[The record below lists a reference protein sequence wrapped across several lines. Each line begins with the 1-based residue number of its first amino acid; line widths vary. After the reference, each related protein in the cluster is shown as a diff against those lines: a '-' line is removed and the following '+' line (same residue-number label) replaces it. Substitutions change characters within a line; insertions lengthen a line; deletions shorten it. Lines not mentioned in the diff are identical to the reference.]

1 MSSSKPGNNEDY
13 TVGLVCALPLEL
25 AAVKGILDT
34 TYGKPKK
41 QDPSDKNT
49 YELGRIGDHN
59 VVIAC
64 LPKGVPGTT
73 SAATVAARM
82 LSSFKSIRFGLMVGI
97 GGGVPSDD
105 HDIRLGDVVV
115 SSPGRTAGGV
125 VQYDFGKATAGGG
138 FERIGMLNKPPDIL
152 LTAVADL
159 EAEHEMKG
167 TIIPQ
172 ILEEMLGKYP
182 KMRDGYS
189 YQGSKNDLL
198 FRPDYIHDNNTGGGC
213 EYCDSKQVE
222 RRPARSD
229 SDPVI
234 HYGLIAS
241 GNQVVE
247 DGVKRDQLRKDL
259 DVICFEMEA
268 AGLMDNFPCL
278 VIRGIYYY
286 ADSHKNKGWQRYA
299 AAVAAAYAKEL
310 LSIIPQ
316 EEVVSIKT
324 TLETT
329 NQLVKE
335 AFERVDDTITRIS
348 VESSHKDIADW
359 LLLKGYDSKY
369 KNAIEK
375 HIKGTGKW
383 FVDDVESWLKDPQS
397 ESVFWCRGI
406 PGAGKTILTSVT
418 IQHIQDQA
426 KTHGFDG
433 VAYVYFDQKDQDMQ
447 TTKVAIASILGQLA
461 YQIPGL
467 WPPLE
472 KLYRQCR
479 NGKETPLLDALL
491 DILINS
497 PAKVF
502 LAFDAVD
509 EASLATQKEFLRYL
523 YDLSSGPRR
532 LFFSSRPNISASFI
546 PRGVFSKKI
555 EAQRA
560 DIEAFVRVKLK
571 ESSWIQD
578 ILSNESDD
586 FKERIIQQLV
596 SRANGMF
603 LVVEF
608 LVTLC
613 EGSTCPDDISHHAE
627 TMPSDP
633 NCVYD
638 RTWTVIYA
646 QSKER
651 VTLASKVLS
660 WVCLAKRNLSVQE
673 LREAVAIEVG
683 SRELNRGR
691 LSPDSLLIDVC
702 KGLIIIDERDQII
715 RLAHA
720 TVQDF
725 LTEKIDCKEQSL
737 KITLSC
743 LTYLSYDLFAGR
755 ERNKER
761 RAIQEALRENNFL
774 RYAVPYFL
782 DHTREFREETSLVR
796 PLMTFAHHNG
806 LRRFFFQTCQKLGVF
821 WGLTSYS
828 DFEID
833 NPLSFITL
841 TNNRGA
847 ANDIV
852 RHISLDELNE
862 MGEKGQFPLFLA
874 SKYGNEDIVCQ
885 LLEKG
890 ADIEDEGDDGSTA
903 LHYATGHEPTMRV
916 LIRKGA
922 DVDKPD
928 HAGFTALSYA
938 AKLGAEDI
946 VKLLVSEG
954 ADIEYKDND
963 GQSPLSLAAKEGYE
977 VVARHLLTKGA
988 DINSKDAVGRTP
1000 LTWAACNGQKA
1011 VVKVLV
1017 LERIGVE
1024 LNVKD
1029 WYGRTP
1035 LSLAAENG
1043 HDKVVKFL
1051 LANGADPNIGDV
1063 GGRTPLWYAAGGT
1076 TASKQDLDTR
1086 SRAQTRVRIIN
1097 LLLERGADIKANTG
1111 SGLAALHQAA
1121 KSGQTAV
1128 VELLLEKGE
1137 YIDLKDGRYGRT
1149 PLMWAVSDK
1158 KGTKLVELLLQK
1170 GADVN
1175 LQEDKFGRTTLMW
1188 AVVERNV
1195 EAVKLLI
1202 DTGGVNL
1209 LPSDFWSQTPLSLAE
1224 NFESINPDDI
1234 SANSEIVKL
1243 LLAAYQ
1249 QRGQAVER
1257 RERDRNA
1264 GIKVSA
1270 DSIRIRC
1277 EACQSPIRQPAI
1289 YYHCDM
1295 CQYGKFDICDC
1306 CIGKHNSCLDSS
1318 HSLRRRKRTATG
1330 SESLD

>member
-1 MSSSKPGNNEDY
+1 MSSSIPRDSEDY

-25 AAVKGILDT
+25 AAVKGVLDIS
-34 TYGKPKK
+34 YGKPKK
-41 QDPSDKNT
+41 QDSSDKNT

-64 LPKGVPGTT
+64 LPKGVYGTT

-97 GGGVPSDD
+97 GGGVPSDE

-115 SSPGRTAGGV
+115 SSPGKTAGGV
-125 VQYDFGKATAGGG
+125 VQYDFGKATVGGS
-138 FERIGMLNKPPDIL
+138 FERIGVLNKPPDAL
-152 LTAVADL
+152 LTAIADL
-159 EAEHEMKG
+159 EAEHEMTG
-167 TIIPQ
+167 TNIPQ
-172 ILEEMLGKYP
+172 ILADMFSKYP

-189 YQGSKNDLL
+189 HQGSENDTL
-198 FRPDYIHDNNTGGGC
+198 FRAGYAHDSSASIGC
-213 EYCDSKQVE
+213 EACDPNQTE
-222 RRPARSD
+222 RRPQRSD
-229 SDPVI
+229 GDPVI

-241 GNQVVE
+241 GNQVMK
-247 DGVKRDQLRKDL
+247 DGAKREQLRREL

-268 AGLMDNFPCL
+268 AGLMDNFPCI
-278 VIRGIYYY
+278 VIRGICDY

-316 EEVVSIKT
+316 EEVVSIRT
-324 TLETT
+324 ALETT
-329 NQLVKE
+329 NQIVKE
-335 AFERVDDTITRIS
+335 AFDRVDDTINRIS

-383 FVDDVESWLKDPQS
+383 FIDDVEGWLGDSQS

-418 IQHIQDQA
+418 IQHIQDQPE
-426 KTHGFDG
+426 KHGFDG
-433 VAYVYFDQKDQDMQ
+433 VAYVYFDQKDQDIQ
-447 TTKVAIASILGQLA
+447 TTKIALASILGQLA
-461 YQIPGL
+461 YQVPGL

-479 NGKETPLLDALL
+479 NGKETPLLDGLL
-491 DILINS
+491 DILISS

-509 EASLATQKEFLRYL
+509 EASPATQKEFLRYL
-523 YDLSSGPRR
+523 HDLSSGPRR

-560 DIEAFVRVKLK
+560 DLEAFVRVKLK

-586 FKERIIQQLV
+586 FKERIIHQLV

-651 VTLASKVLS
+651 VSLASKVLS

-673 LREAVAIEVG
+673 LREAVAIEIG

-702 KGLIIIDERDQII
+702 KGLIILDERDQII

-725 LTEKIDCKEQSL
+725 LIEKIDRKEQSL
-737 KITLSC
+737 RITLSC

-755 ERNKER
+755 ERNKQ
-761 RAIQEALRENNFL
+761 RAIKESLRDNDFL

-782 DHTREFREETSLVR
+782 EHTREFREETSLVR

-806 LRRFFFQTCQKLGVF
+806 LRRFFFQGCQKLGVF

-874 SKYGNEDIVCQ
+874 SKYGNEDIVS
-885 LLEKG
+885 LLLDKG

-903 LHYATGHEPTMRV
+903 LHYATGHEATMKV
-916 LIRKGA
+916 LIQKGA
-922 DVDKPD
+922 DLDKPD

-938 AKLGAEDI
+938 AKLGAEGI
-946 VKLLVSEG
+946 TKLLLSAG
-954 ADIEYKDND
+954 ADAEYKDDD
-963 GQSPLSLAAKEGYE
+963 GQTPLSLAAKEGYE
-977 VVARHLLTKGA
+977 IVARHLLVSGV

-1000 LTWAACNGQKA
+1000 LSWAACNGHKA
-1011 VVKVLV
+1011 VAKVLV
-1017 LERIGVE
+1017 LERIGVD
-1024 LNVKD
+1024 LNIKD

-1035 LSLAAENG
+1035 LSLAAENS
-1043 HDKVVKFL
+1043 HDELVKFL
-1051 LANGADPNIGDV
+1051 LANGANPDLGDV
-1063 GGRTPLWYAAGGT
+1063 AGRTPLWYAAGGST
-1076 TASKQDLDTR
+1076 TSKQETDTR
-1086 SRAQTRVRIIN
+1086 SRVQARLRIIN
-1097 LLLERGADIKANTG
+1097 LLLERGTDIKANNG

-1121 KSGQTAV
+1121 KSGQGAV
-1128 VELLLEKGE
+1128 VKLLLEKGE
-1137 YIDLKDGRYGRT
+1137 HVDFKDERYGRT
-1149 PLMWAVSDK
+1149 PLMWAVSK
-1158 KGTKLVELLLQK
+1158 ENGGALVELLLEK

-1175 LQEDKFGRTTLMW
+1175 LLDDKFGRTSLMW
-1188 AVVERNV
+1188 AVVEMNV
-1195 EAVKLLI
+1195 QAVTLLVAAKDI
-1202 DTGGVNL
+1202 NL
-1209 LPSDFWSQTPLSLAE
+1209 LPHDFWGQTPLSLAE
-1224 NFESINPDDI
+1224 NFESPEQADV
-1234 SANSEIVKL
+1234 SANSEIIEVL
-1243 LLAAYQ
+1243 LVAYQ
-1249 QRGQAVER
+1249 QKGIIVER
-1257 RERDRNA
+1257 KHKDCGTHSMKSDLKMKCGVCR
-1264 GIKVSA
+1264 
-1270 DSIRIRC
+1270 
-1277 EACQSPIRQPAI
+1277 SPIRHLDI
-1289 YYHCDM
+1289 YHHCNI
-1295 CQYGKFDICDC
+1295 CQYGKFDICGK
-1306 CIGKHNSCLDSS
+1306 CIGKNSCCLDPS
-1318 HSLRRRKRTATG
+1318 HGLRRFKRTAMG
-1330 SESLD
+1330 NELLD

>member
-1 MSSSKPGNNEDY
+1 MSFSTPHDSQDY

-25 AAVKGILDT
+25 AAVKGVLDAS
-34 TYGKPKK
+34 YGKPKK

-49 YELGRIGDHN
+49 YELGRIGEHN

-64 LPKGVPGTT
+64 LPKGVYGTT
-73 SAATVAARM
+73 SAATVATRM

-115 SSPGRTAGGV
+115 SSPGKTAGGV
-125 VQYDFGKATAGGG
+125 IQYDFGKSTAGGG
-138 FERIGMLNKPPDIL
+138 FERIGSLNKPPDVL
-152 LTAVADL
+152 LTAIADL
-159 EAEHEMKG
+159 EAEHEMTG

-172 ILEEMLGKYP
+172 ILKEMVAKYP
-182 KMRDGYS
+182 KMKDGYS
-189 YQGSKNDLL
+189 HQGPENDRL
-198 FRPDYIHDNNTGGGC
+198 FRADYIHDSDASGGC
-213 EYCDSKQVE
+213 ESCDSDRAE

-229 SDPVI
+229 RDPVI

-241 GNQVVE
+241 GNQVVK
-247 DGVKRDQLRKDL
+247 DGVKREQLRKDL

-278 VIRGIYYY
+278 VIRGICDY

-316 EEVVSIKT
+316 EEVVSIRT
-324 TLETT
+324 ALETT

-335 AFERVDDTITRIS
+335 AFDRVDDTITRIS

-383 FVDDVESWLKDPQS
+383 FIDDVEDWLKDPQS

-447 TTKVAIASILGQLA
+447 TTKIALASILGQLA
-461 YQIPGL
+461 YQIPGF

-491 DILINS
+491 DILISS

-502 LAFDAVD
+502 LVFDAVD
-509 EASLATQKEFLRYL
+509 EASPATQKEFLRYL

-546 PRGVFSKKI
+546 PRGVFCKKI

-578 ILSNESDD
+578 ILSNESDE

-702 KGLIIIDERDQII
+702 KGLIILDEHDQII

-755 ERNKER
+755 ERHKQ
-761 RAIQEALRENNFL
+761 RAIQESLRENNFL

-782 DHTREFREETSLVR
+782 DHTREFREETTLVR

-852 RHISLDELNE
+852 RHISLDELND

-874 SKYGNEDIVCQ
+874 SKYGNEDIVSQ
-885 LLEKG
+885 LLDKG
-890 ADIEDEGDDGSTA
+890 ADVKDEGDDGSTA
-903 LHYATGHEPTMRV
+903 LHYATGHEATMRV

-938 AKLGAEDI
+938 AKLGAEGI
-946 VKLLVSEG
+946 VKLLLSEG
-954 ADIEYKDND
+954 ADAEFKDND
-963 GQSPLSLAAKEGYE
+963 GQTPLSLAAKEGYE
-977 VVARHLLTKGA
+977 VVARHLLTNGA

-1000 LTWAACNGQKA
+1000 LTWAACNGHKA
-1011 VVKVLV
+1011 VAKVLV
-1017 LERIGVE
+1017 LERLGVE

-1051 LANGADPNIGDV
+1051 LANGADPHVGDV

-1076 TASKQDLDTR
+1076 TVSKQESDTG

-1121 KSGQTAV
+1121 KGGQAAV
-1128 VELLLEKGE
+1128 VKLLLEKGE
-1137 YIDLKDGRYGRT
+1137 YINLKDERYGRT

-1158 KGTKLVELLLQK
+1158 KGRKLVELLLEE

-1175 LQEDKFGRTTLMW
+1175 LPDDKFGRTTLMW

-1195 EAVKLLI
+1195 EAVELLVAI
-1202 DTGGVNL
+1202 KGINL

-1224 NFESINPDDI
+1224 NYESVNPEDI
-1234 SANSEIVKL
+1234 SANAEIVEK

-1249 QRGQAVER
+1249 QRGQAVQR
-1257 RERDRNA
+1257 RDRDKNA
-1264 GIKVSA
+1264 GMRTTA

-1289 YYHCDM
+1289 YYHCSI
-1295 CQYGKFDICDC
+1295 CQYGKFDICDS
-1306 CIGKHNSCLDSS
+1306 CIGKHNSCLDST
-1318 HSLRRRKRTATG
+1318 HGLRRRKRTTTG